1 MMLHIITAAGGQ
13 EAQYTVVLNRIPHTL
28 DTKEQCVHIKLCSKP
43 GATAIETYNI
53 LKLLLER
60 K

>member
-1 MMLHIITAAGGQ
+1 
-13 EAQYTVVLNRIPHTL
+13 VVLNRIPHTL